1 MMSSAVCKSR
11 SSLTTFCIYLIVAAP
26 ICLGQAASPSA
37 IAATPAYTPTMTFD
51 VASVKHSKLP
61 SSRSFTVGGGFNPNN
76 SGHLTLTNFDMANLL
91 AIAYGVERNQIVD
104 LHADFHDMYNVEAK
118 LDDANDQKLAKLT
131 SAQIDLEHQHM
142 AQALL
147 ADRFHLKAHWEDR
160 RGETYDL
167 VVAKPGKMSSTG
179 PAPTAEELK
188 DFGTHPIPPLY
199 QSGDGVRGY
208 EYIAHGAST
217 ADIASMLTMQFGKPV
232 TDKTGLTGK
241 YYFDLKYHNLFADDH
256 GNDDPNVWPPMDTA
270 IHDQLGLKV
279 VPSHGSVR
287 VLVIDH
293 IEPLSEN

>member
-1 MMSSAVCKSR
+1 MDVAVPQASLNDVLGHPGEKQCSR
-11 SSLTTFCIYLIVAAP
+11 VSVP
-26 ICLGQAASPSA
+26 EPVGSPSRGQERV
-37 IAATPAYTPTMTFD
+37 PALEPFD
-51 VASVKHSKLP
+51 PVVDRLWPERPAELASVEVHEDRRVIL
-61 SSRSFTVGGGFNPNN
+61 
-76 SGHLTLTNFDMANLL
+76 D
-91 AIAYGVERNQIVD
+91 
-104 LHADFHDMYNVEAK
+104 VEAK

-256 GNDDPNVWPPMDTA
+256 GNDDPTSGPRWIPPSTT
-270 IHDQLGLKV
+270 
-279 VPSHGSVR
+279 S
-287 VLVIDH
+287 
-293 IEPLSEN
+293 